1 MHDIPRHLT
10 ADMDMSTD
18 LSGSDR
24 SRAETRGV
32 GRVWWRPTVAAAFLL
47 GLAVFQMDWTHW
59 GAIGLMGAL
68 ALATSLFAFPVGKNT
83 YVSFG
88 AAVFIAATALFGT
101 TVGIWVAAMATVAV
115 QLVCFRYDTAVALRE
130 VGVQVVAVF
139 AAGCAYY
146 FTGGKLL
153 TGGVTFV
160 DAARFVMMFGI
171 YGAASV
177 LVRRA
182 GGGEKR
188 RTVASYLR
196 WITGRGVVVELAML
210 PLALLLAAAYTPGE
224 PATFALLVV
233 VLIVSSA
240 AGKMMWDTRQSL
252 EKSITELKTLNAVGK
267 VLSSTLKLNDLLE
280 ELEESTSSLFADSM
294 CSVCLY
300 HESTGEIEYRVSMS
314 STRKLPPRRR
324 KPGDTLIGW
333 VIRERAMLLVD
344 NLKNHDGRPLDPWLV
359 EQTDRADMEAVTW
372 LGVPLVSREHL
383 VGVLT
388 ILSSRRKAF
397 GKDEVDLIVTL
408 GSQVAKAI
416 ENASLY
422 AGLEQSRTNVEE
434 WNKELEEKVDER
446 TAELEEMK
454 AELVALNRELEQRV
468 EVRTNELQEMEAR
481 VVQSGRLAAVGEM
494 AAGVAHELNNPLGG
508 ILGYVQYDLEKILG
522 KGGSDLTADEVN
534 NLGKHLTSIEK
545 AAQRCRGIVQSLLTF
560 SQASQSAYSEIDV
573 NDVLS
578 EALRVTGRQ
587 LTARGI
593 HLSSML
599 DTSELAIVGD
609 PYQLRQVF
617 ANLILNARDAMT
629 SGDTLTVRTVRTEES
644 DGSTNAEAIFEDTG
658 CGIAE
663 ENLVRVFEPFFTT
676 RPTGEGTGLGLSVS
690 YGIVKGHG
698 GQIEVASRLEKGT
711 VFTVRLPLVG
721 SRVQLEAV
729 GGAR

>member
-1 MHDIPRHLT
+1 MEEAPDPMR
-10 ADMDMSTD
+10 
-18 LSGSDR
+18 GSA
-24 SRAETRGV
+24 SAPAKAATGRA
-32 GRVWWRPTVAAAFLL
+32 WWRPVVAAAFVL
-47 GLAVFQMDWTHW
+47 GLAVLQMDWTHW
-59 GAIGLMGAL
+59 AAVGLMGAL
-68 ALATSLFAFPVGKNT
+68 GLATGLFAFPVGKNT

-88 AAVFIAATALFGT
+88 AAVFIASTALFGPS
-101 TVGIWVAAMATVAV
+101 VGVWVAAMSTAAV
-115 QLVCFRYDTAVALRE
+115 QLVCFRHDTTVAMRE
-130 VGVQVVAVF
+130 MGVQVVAVF
-139 AAGCAYY
+139 AAGCAYS

-153 TGGVTFV
+153 TGGITFA
-160 DAARFVMMFGI
+160 DSARFALMFGI

-182 GGGEKR
+182 AGGEMR

-196 WITGRGVVVELAML
+196 WMTGRGVVVELAML
-210 PLALLLAAAYTPGE
+210 PLALLLAAAYIPGE
-224 PATFALLVV
+224 PATFPLLAV

-240 AGKMMWDTRQSL
+240 AGKMMWDTKQSL
-252 EKSITELKTLNAVGK
+252 EKSVTELRTLNTVGK

-300 HESTGEIEYRVSMS
+300 HESTGEVEYRVNMS
-314 STRKLPPRRR
+314 SSRRLPPRRR

-344 NLKNHDGRPLDPWLV
+344 DLRSHDGQTLDPWLA
-359 EQTDRADMEAVTW
+359 EQNERAGVEAVTW
-372 LGVPLVSREHL
+372 LGVPLVSRERL

-388 ILSSRRKAF
+388 ILSSRPKAF

-434 WNKELEEKVDER
+434 WNKELEEKVEER

-454 AELVALNRELEQRV
+454 AELEVLNRELEERV

-522 KGGSDLTADEVN
+522 KDGSPLTPDEVDK
-534 NLGKHLTSIEK
+534 LAKHLVSIEK
-545 AAQRCRGIVQSLLTF
+545 ASQRCRGIVQSLLTF
-560 SQASQSAYSEIDV
+560 SQASQSAYSEINL

-593 HLSSML
+593 RLTSGL
-599 DTSELAIVGD
+599 DTSELTVLGD

-629 SGDTLTVRTVRTEES
+629 SGDALTVRSIRTEDA
-644 DGSTNAEAIFEDTG
+644 DGTTSAEAIFEDTG

-690 YGIVKGHG
+690 YGIIKDHG
-698 GQIEVASRLEKGT
+698 GQIEVASQVDKGT
-711 VFTVRLPLVG
+711 IFTVRLPLVE
-721 SRVQLEAV
+721 SRVQLEPV
-729 GGAR
+729 GGAK